1 VRSARTLAAGGNEGV
16 PLRKALERTVSYS
29 EEPEGRRLIAL
40 YTIGELRLYRSIPTL
55 IAVLNDPVESIGE
68 AALRSLTAMTRQEFG
83 KKKEKWTD
91 WWETKGRRRLP

>member
-1 VRSARTLAAGGNEGV
+1 
-16 PLRKALERTVSYS
+16 VSYS

-83 KKKEKWTD
+83 KKQDKWTD